1 MTGEHILVVEDDA
14 FLRKLVSDY
23 LTKKDYEVEAAVNGE
38 EGLSKAKAKVPDLV
52 ISDVIMPE
60 MDGYEL
66 CRHLRENPST
76 AHVPIILLTA
86 LGEVSNKVTGFETGA
101 DDYMVKPFDLTEL
114 ELRIKALLARSQAV
128 GGAEPI
134 APEGKVITVF
144 SLRGGVGKSTL
155 AVNLAVSLAQLW
167 AQPVPL
173 VDLALNVGHV
183 ALMMNINP
191 QMTLVDLMRSE
202 EMVGDI
208 ELVKKV
214 LSFTASGVCVL
225 AAPADAAGSERV
237 SPALVG
243 TLVDTL
249 RNEFSYVVI
258 DTAPAFDEVNLT
270 VLDHSDLIILLLAR
284 EMGSV
289 LAARRV
295 LDVFDQLGYPGDKV
309 AIVISG
315 LIHKPSLPK
324 DNIERALGRPILASI
339 PHDSGLLVRAIDQGV
354 PAVLLDH
361 NSLATATIELLA
373 YHLSRQ
379 EGEARLEGE
388 PSEALKRVKARL
400 SLRK

>member
-1 MTGEHILVVEDDA
+1 MTGDYILVVEDDS

-23 LTKKDYEVEAAVNGE
+23 LTKQDYEIEVAVNGE
-38 EGLSKAKAKVPDLV
+38 IGLSKAMAKVPDLI

-191 QMTLVDLMRSE
+191 QMTLMDLIRSE
-202 EMVGDI
+202 ETAGDI
-208 ELVKKV
+208 ELIKKV
-214 LSFTASGVCVL
+214 LSFTSSGVCALV
-225 AAPADAAGSERV
+225 APTDAADSESV
-237 SPALVG
+237 SPPLVG

-249 RNEFSYVVI
+249 RNGFSYVVI

-270 VLDHSDLIILLLAR
+270 ILDHSDLIILLLAR

-289 LAARRV
+289 LAARRA
-295 LDVFDQLGYPGDKV
+295 LDVFDQLEYPADKV

-315 LIHKPSLPK
+315 LIHKPSLSK
-324 DNIERALGRPILASI
+324 DHIERALDRPILVAI
-339 PHDSGLLVRAIDQGV
+339 PHDSNILLQAIDQGV

-361 NSLATATIELLA
+361 NSPATATIELLA
-373 YHLSRQ
+373 YHLSR
-379 EGEARLEGE
+379 EAGETRLEGE